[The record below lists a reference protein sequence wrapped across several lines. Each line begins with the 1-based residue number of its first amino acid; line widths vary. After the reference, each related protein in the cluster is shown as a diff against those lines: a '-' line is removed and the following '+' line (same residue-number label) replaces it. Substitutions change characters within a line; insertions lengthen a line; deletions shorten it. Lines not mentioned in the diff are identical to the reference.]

1 MRTPPEMAAVAL
13 EAPQEI
19 AASRAPALAPA
30 PGANKRLA
38 LLSVGH
44 FCIDMYSA
52 ALGALQPLL
61 ITRYSLSLF
70 EAGILGGV
78 LYFSSSV
85 MQPFYGY
92 LSDRFHFRGFT
103 VLAPM
108 VAGIFI
114 SSLGLATG
122 FPMLLLLVFLG
133 GVGVASFHPQGTAH
147 AAASWRHR
155 RGLAM
160 AIFITA
166 GTIGLSAGPAYFSLL
181 TSRLGIERAYW
192 GALPALAITV
202 VLAFTLPPPPRR
214 EHAGGPHFDLAPF
227 RRVWKPMLLL
237 YFLVVI
243 RSIVQIVFTQFL
255 PLYFHLHHGFS
266 ISSASYV
273 LSFFLLVGAVV
284 GFLGGSL
291 ADRFGGKRIVV
302 FSMVASVPFLV
313 LFLLS
318 RGWASLAGL
327 GVGGSILLF
336 TIPVNVTMAQE
347 LVPSQSGTVSALMM
361 GFAWG
366 MAGLMF
372 IPLFGWVAD
381 HVGLHATLWGVILL
395 PLVGSLL
402 AVKLPADHPRFV
414 RRVSAG

>member
-1 MRTPPEMAAVAL
+1 MAGVAL
-13 EAPQEI
+13 EAPEEI
-19 AASRAPALAPA
+19 VPGPAA
-30 PGANKRLA
+30 GANRRLV
-38 LLSVGH
+38 LLSCGH
-44 FCIDMYSA
+44 FFIDLYSS
-52 ALGALQPLL
+52 ALGAMQPLL
-61 ITRYSLSLF
+61 LARYSLSLF
-70 EAGILGGV
+70 EAGILGGL
-78 LYFSSSV
+78 LYLSSSV

-103 VLAPM
+103 VLAPL
-108 VAGIFI
+108 VAGMFI

-122 FPMLLLLVFLG
+122 FPTLLLLVFLG
-133 GVGVASFHPQGTAH
+133 GVGVAAFHPQGTAH

-166 GTIGLSAGPAYFSLL
+166 GTIGLSVGPAYFSLL
-181 TSRLGIERAYW
+181 IGRLGIDKAYW
-192 GALPALAITV
+192 GALPALAITL

-243 RSIVQIVFTQFL
+243 RSIVLVVFTQFL
-255 PLYFHLHHGFS
+255 PLYFHLQRGFAV
-266 ISSASYV
+266 SSASYV
-273 LSFFLLVGAVV
+273 LSFFLFVGAVG

-302 FSMVASVPFLV
+302 ISMLGCVPFLV
-313 LFLLS
+313 LFLVS
-318 RGWASLAGL
+318 SGWVSLAGL
-327 GVGGSILLF
+327 GLGGLILLF

-347 LVPSQSGTVSALMM
+347 LVPTQSGTVSALMM

-366 MAGLMF
+366 MAGLLFM
-372 IPLFGWVAD
+372 PAFGWVAD
-381 HVGLHATLWGVILL
+381 HLGLHATLWGVILL
-395 PLVGSLL
+395 PLVGFLL
-402 AVKLPADHPRFV
+402 AVELPADHPH
-414 RRVSAG
+414 RV